1 LKIFCQAVIC
11 APQKKLSHKQ
21 CFVEKCLP
29 EGYNTHTKH
38 IAMPNKS
45 KHRGRREEKKLK
57 RKAEAIE
64 NVGRKRQK
72 AKELI
77 EQIKK
82 TETNAPPEDFR
93 DENVADGKDD
103 VKDERPFYGMLTDE
117 EQEYFRH
124 LDNLLEQNDF
134 HTPEQIEQRELLLA
148 NAYREADGKELK
160 IACSQ
165 SCSRLMERLILLG
178 DIEQKKKIFGKFSG
192 NFAHLVQHRFASHC
206 CETLFLQSAPL
217 VTEELTGGT
226 KNGDAMD
233 VDGAEP
239 FISMENLFL
248 FTLNELEGDMVS
260 LLTNRFASHTL
271 RVLLIILSGM
281 PLDKASTKILLQ
293 SKKKENVG
301 IAGSDTSPTELTLNK
316 RAVPESFSFAVSKII
331 SDTAATMDQSF
342 IRVLAT
348 HPTGNPTLQV
358 LLELELTSKSSKD
371 DSRTIL
377 STLLPDDISAEGS
390 ESAAFINGLIY
401 DAIGSRL
408 LETIC
413 SAAPGKLFKQIYKT
427 IFKGRIAALARNEIA
442 SYVVIRVLNRLSK
455 EELEEA
461 VEAMLPQI
469 GDLVKRNRTVVIK
482 TLVERCQVRGADI
495 DALTETIGTA
505 YGSDP
510 STLILKMSCID
521 DVSSLTSA
529 VLPPAPKEGEEVPH
543 PIVPKPAPPQLHGS
557 LLAQAM
563 LAIPGTP
570 QNLLQNSIL
579 TLPPS
584 ILLTLSLFTPTSY
597 ILQSA
602 LVPTPENLTVRRK
615 IINKLLTPSEACSDP
630 VLALALS
637 SSGTHILDSILLSA
651 PSLLSLIE
659 RVATSLAAHES
670 TLHPASYT
678 GSLVWRNWNMIQFKQ
693 WRGAWIK
700 GVQEIAPT
708 SSPAAATP
716 SAPAIKEKSIKP
728 TRPDTWKSRDHAK
741 NAVVEG
747 KTPIQLAREKF
758 AKKKAEEERKKSSKA
773 TGANGIVT

>member
-1 LKIFCQAVIC
+1 MLLGEESAENHNKFA
-11 APQKKLSHKQ
+11 K
-21 CFVEKCLP
+21 
-29 EGYNTHTKH
+29 Y
-38 IAMPNKS
+38 IAMPKES

-57 RKAEAIE
+57 RQAESIE

-72 AKELI
+72 ATELI
-77 EQIKK
+77 EQLP
-82 TETNAPPEDFR
+82 NADPYAPALGDGR
-93 DENVADGKDD
+93 DGNIVEGEDD
-103 VKDERPFYGMLTDE
+103 VKEERPFYGMLEDE
-117 EQEYFRH
+117 EQEYFRR

-134 HTPEQIEQRELLLA
+134 HTADEKEQRDILLA

-178 DIEQKKKIFGKFSG
+178 DIDQKKKIFGKFSG

-217 VTEELTGGT
+217 VTEELAADKDT
-226 KNGDAMD
+226 GDAID

-239 FISMENLFL
+239 FVSMENLFL

-301 IAGSDTSPTELTLNK
+301 ITGLDTSPTELTLNK

-331 SDTAATMDQSF
+331 SDTVATMDQSF
-342 IRVLAT
+342 IRILAT

-371 DSRTIL
+371 DSKTIL
-377 STLLPDDISAEGS
+377 SKLLPDDISVEGS
-390 ESAAFINGLIY
+390 ESAAFINGLMY

-408 LETIC
+408 LETIVT
-413 SAAPGKLFKQIYKT
+413 AAPGKLFKKLYKT
-427 IFKGRIAALARNEIA
+427 IFKGRIAPLSRNEIA

-461 VEAMLPQI
+461 VEAMLLQI
-469 GDLVKRNRTVVIK
+469 GDLVKRNRTVIIK
-482 TLVERCQVRGADI
+482 TLVERCQIRGTSI
-495 DALTETIGTA
+495 EGLTEAIAAA

-510 STLILKMSCID
+510 STLLLKMSCID
-521 DVSSLTSA
+521 DVSSLTAA
-529 VLPPAPKEGEEVPH
+529 VLPLAPKEGEEQSRPT
-543 PIVPKPAPPQLHGS
+543 IPKPAPPQLHGS

-563 LAIPGTP
+563 LAIPGPP
-570 QNLLQNSIL
+570 QTLLQNSIL
-579 TLPPS
+579 ALPPS
-584 ILLTLSLFTPTSY
+584 IIITLSLFTPTSY
-597 ILQSA
+597 IFQSA
-602 LVPTPENLTVRRK
+602 LVPTPENLTARRK
-615 IINKLLTPSEACSDP
+615 LINKILTPSDACSDP

-637 SSGTHILDSILLSA
+637 ASGTHILDSILLSA

-659 RVATSLAAHES
+659 RVATSLAAHEA
-670 TLHPASYT
+670 TLHPASHT
-678 GSLVWRNWNMIQFKQ
+678 GSIVWRNWNMVQFKQ
-693 WRGAWIK
+693 RRGAWIK
-700 GVQEIAPT
+700 SVQGTA
-708 SSPAAATP
+708 SAASPATATP
-716 SAPAIKEKSIKP
+716 AGPPIKEKSVKP
-728 TRPDTWKSRDHAK
+728 TRPDSRKGKDRA
-741 NAVVEG
+741 NSTADEG
-747 KTPIQLAREKF
+747 KTPIQLARESF
-758 AKKKAEEERKKSSKA
+758 AKKKAEEERRKSSKA
-773 TGANGIVT
+773 TGANGIAT

>member
-1 LKIFCQAVIC
+1 MCPRKKSVS
-11 APQKKLSHKQ
+11 QKSASQKSASR
-21 CFVEKCLP
+21 ENYIIP
-29 EGYNTHTKH
+29 TKH
-38 IAMPNKS
+38 IAMPRES

-64 NVGRKRQK
+64 NVGRKRLK
-72 AKELI
+72 AKELV
-77 EQIKK
+77 EQRKT
-82 TETNAPPEDFR
+82 TETNALSEDFR
-93 DENVADGKDD
+93 NEIVADGEED
-103 VKDERPFYGMLTDE
+103 VKEERPFYGMLEDQ

-134 HTPEQIEQRELLLA
+134 HTPEQKEQREILLA

-178 DIEQKKKIFGKFSG
+178 DIERKKKIFGKFSG

-217 VTEELTGGT
+217 VTKELVEA
-226 KNGDAMD
+226 KKKVDAMD
-233 VDGAEP
+233 LDGAEP
-239 FISMENLFL
+239 FVSMENLFL

-281 PLDKASTKILLQ
+281 PLDKTSTKVLLQ

-301 IAGSDTSPTELTLNK
+301 ITGLDTSNELTLHK
-316 RAVPESFSFAVSKII
+316 RAVPESFSFAISKII
-331 SDTAATMDQSF
+331 SDTVATMDQSF
-342 IRVLAT
+342 IRILAT

-358 LLELELTSKSSKD
+358 LLELELTSKSSRN
-371 DSRTIL
+371 DSQTIL
-377 STLLPDDISAEGS
+377 SKLLPDVVSAEGS
-390 ESAAFINGLIY
+390 ESAAFINGLMY

-413 SAAPGKLFKQIYKT
+413 TAAPGKLFKQLYKT
-427 IFKGRIAALARNEIA
+427 IFKGRIGALARNEIA

-461 VEAMLPQI
+461 VEIILPQI
-469 GDLVKRNRTVVIK
+469 GDLVKRNRTVIVK
-482 TLVERCQVRGADI
+482 TLVERCQVRGAETA
-495 DALTETIGTA
+495 ALTDAIASA

-510 STLILKMSCID
+510 STLVLKLSCID

-529 VLPPAPKEGEEVPH
+529 VLPPNQEEGEKQSDPV
-543 PIVPKPAPPQLHGS
+543 IPKPTPPQLHGS

-563 LAIPGTP
+563 LAIPGPP
-570 QNLLQNSIL
+570 QTLLQNSIL

-615 IINKLLTPSEACSDP
+615 IINRLLTPTDACSDP

-637 SSGTHILDSILLSA
+637 NSGTHILDGILLSA

-659 RVATSLAAHES
+659 RIATSLASHES

-700 GVQEIAPT
+700 AVQGGAST
-708 SSPAAATP
+708 SNPAAATP
-716 SAPAIKEKSIKP
+716 SIPIIKDKTIKP
-728 TRPDTWKSRDHAK
+728 TRPDVRKSKDQTK
-741 NAVVEG
+741 IVTVDG

-758 AKKKAEEERKKSSKA
+758 AKKKAEEERKRSSKG